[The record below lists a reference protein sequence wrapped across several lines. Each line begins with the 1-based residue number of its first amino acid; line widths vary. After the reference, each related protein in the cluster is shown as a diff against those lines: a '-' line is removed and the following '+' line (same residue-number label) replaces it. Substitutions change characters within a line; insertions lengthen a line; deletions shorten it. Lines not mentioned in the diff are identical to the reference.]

1 MNLVGVRSLGFQLRS
16 GNRSQMIKNLGV
28 DSEEGKTVRVGASSE
43 ILANEAK
50 ERHRMAI

>member
-1 MNLVGVRSLGFQLRS
+1 MYLVGVRSSGFQSRS

-28 DSEEGKTVRVGASSE
+28 DSEEGKTVHVGASFK

-50 ERHRMAI
+50 ERHRMVI